1 MPAQA
6 DRICKDYN
14 PSQRRPPARRRTAM
28 KRHAS
33 LVPLSRDHHHGLVMA
48 QRLILG
54 RSTNPRAD
62 WPADRTQQAIRLV
75 EFFET
80 DLRPHFDVEEAHVF
94 PAAARDLGDGA
105 GRTRALIA
113 EHETM
118 RAMIRELVAEP
129 TFRLEERL
137 TAFGELLEAHIHTEE
152 RVLFEQMQD
161 GCEPKVLEDLGAR
174 IAAAAAGASA
184 CRL

>member
-1 MPAQA
+1 
-6 DRICKDYN
+6 
-14 PSQRRPPARRRTAM
+14 M

-62 WPADRTQQAIRLV
+62 WPADPAQQAARLV

-80 DLRPHFDVEEAHVF
+80 DLRPHFEIEEAHVF
-94 PAAARDLGDGA
+94 PAAARDLDDGDS
-105 GRTRALIA
+105 RTRALVA

-118 RAMIRELVAEP
+118 RRMVRDLVDDP
-129 TFRLEERL
+129 TSRLRPRL

-152 RVLFEQMQD
+152 RILFEQMQAACD
-161 GCEPKVLEDLGAR
+161 AQVLETLGTR
-174 IAAAAAGASA
+174 IAEHRDGSGGPG

>member
-1 MPAQA
+1 
-6 DRICKDYN
+6 
-14 PSQRRPPARRRTAM
+14 M

-62 WPADRTQQAIRLV
+62 WPDDRAQQAARLID
-75 EFFET
+75 FFET
-80 DLRPHFDVEEAHVF
+80 DLRRHFEAEEAHVF
-94 PAAARDLGDGA
+94 PAAARDLGDGVRLT
-105 GRTRALIA
+105 GALIA

-118 RAMIRELVAEP
+118 RAMIRDLAAEP
-129 TFRLEERL
+129 TARLDERL
-137 TAFGELLEAHIHTEE
+137 TTFGELLKAHIHAEE
-152 RVLFEQMQD
+152 RVLFEQMQTACD
-161 GCEPKVLEDLGAR
+161 PEVLETLGAR
-174 IAAAAAGASA
+174 IADAAAGGPG